1 MLRIATM
8 LASYFIGRALNNSS
22 RSGASAPFL
31 MRWPLLM
38 IRKILKLFLIGFG
51 SLLVGLI
58 GFGFFVGDILLQLQT
73 ENQFYFKAST
83 GVSLAVVFIGIGAC
97 VWTFRKKNWIDPQ
110 PQMMPPIMNQDVAPQ
125 PDFATLFNAIVDS
138 FVKDKPGRQTSS
150 AV

>member
-97 VWTFRKKNWIDPQ
+97 
-110 PQMMPPIMNQDVAPQ
+110 
-125 PDFATLFNAIVDS
+125 
-138 FVKDKPGRQTSS
+138 
-150 AV
+150 